1 MNFGAGTRAER
12 DAPHAAG
19 AGGKTLAS
27 ALLHVEN
34 LRTHFFTRWGVVKA
48 VDGVS
53 FSLRERET
61 LGLVG
66 ESGSGKSM
74 TCLSILRL
82 VPKPAG
88 RIVGGRIL
96 FEGRD
101 LLSVSEKEMR
111 KYRGRKIS
119 MILQDPLST
128 LNPVFTVGAQVRE
141 PLRIHRLI
149 GRDALKQ
156 RVLELLRLVRIPAA
170 ESRLENY
177 PHQFSGG
184 MRQRVVGAI
193 AIACQPKLLIADEPT
208 TSLDVTI
215 QAQYLRLLKE
225 IQRQSNLAIIFV
237 THDLGIV
244 AKVCDR
250 VAVMYAGRIVEATA
264 VRELFGA
271 PAHPYTQG
279 LLRSLP
285 RLDQRVARL
294 ASIEGTPPLL
304 SRLPPGCPFAPR
316 CSKVM
321 PVCREQYPPT
331 TLLTPSHEVACWVH
345 AKEAHGTSPA
355 PS

>member
-1 MNFGAGTRAER
+1 MASPVLEVR
-12 DAPHAAG
+12 DL
-19 AGGKTLAS
+19 K
-27 ALLHVEN
+27 
-34 LRTHFFTRWGVVKA
+34 THFFTRWGVVKA

-53 FSLRERET
+53 FSLGEGET

-66 ESGSGKSM
+66 ESGSGKSI

-88 RIVGGRIL
+88 RIVGGQIL
-96 FEGRD
+96 FGGHD
-101 LLSVSEKEMR
+101 LLALSEKEMR
-111 KYRGRKIS
+111 KYRGRQIS

-128 LNPVFTVGAQVRE
+128 LNPVFTIGAQVRE
-141 PLRIHRLI
+141 PLRIHHLVEP
-149 GRDALKQ
+149 DSLKQ

-225 IQRQSNLAIIFV
+225 IQRQSNLALLFV
-237 THDLGIV
+237 THDFGIV
-244 AKVCDR
+244 AKMCDR
-250 VAVMYAGRIVEATA
+250 VAVMYAGRIVEQAA
-264 VRELFGA
+264 VRELFTA

-279 LLRSLP
+279 LLQSLP
-285 RLDQRVARL
+285 KLDQRVARL
-294 ASIEGTPPLL
+294 PSIEGAPPLL
-304 SRLPPGCPFAPR
+304 SNLPPGCPFAPR
-316 CSKVM
+316 CPKVM
-321 PVCREQYPPT
+321 PLCREQYPPT
-331 TLLTPSHEVACWVH
+331 TPLTASHQVACWVH
-345 AKEAHGTSPA
+345 AKEGHATSHA
-355 PS
+355 SS